1 MPKVQLNKAK
11 RAARRVVDA
20 PNSPVT
26 APVAEARPQH
36 VARGSSS
43 WEREGLPIWLHILP
57 SQPPRLQELGR
68 RSTIFDPSPCLL
80 TIKADRLPNLEI
92 SSPRRRRDALQA
104 LLLPVV
110 LNTALEAPRMH
121 TMVAEKAPAK
131 SRDPRARFSPEA
143 SSEAA
148 FSL

>member
-1 MPKVQLNKAK
+1 MV
-11 RAARRVVDA
+11 
-20 PNSPVT
+20 
-26 APVAEARPQH
+26 
-36 VARGSSS
+36 
-43 WEREGLPIWLHILP
+43 
-57 SQPPRLQELGR
+57 RL
-68 RSTIFDPSPCLL
+68 TV
-80 TIKADRLPNLEI
+80 EI

-143 SSEAA
+143 ASWRETRTTHRLASHGPLPQSSVLNRPRPHVERCPTLRWPDRLETAPKKPIVWLFTWFLAGFSARGSQIAAA
-148 FSL
+148 FSAARSPAARAHGVH

>member
-1 MPKVQLNKAK
+1 MLGSGGCSGRTPVFVHISFQGAANERPQFTPLEPDAHRREASNRQRRMPKVQLNKAK

-68 RSTIFDPSPCLL
+68 RSTIFAPSPCLL
-80 TIKADRLPNLEI
+80 TITADGSPNC
-92 SSPRRRRDALQA
+92 
-104 LLLPVV
+104 
-110 LNTALEAPRMH
+110 
-121 TMVAEKAPAK
+121 
-131 SRDPRARFSPEA
+131 
-143 SSEAA
+143 
-148 FSL
+148 